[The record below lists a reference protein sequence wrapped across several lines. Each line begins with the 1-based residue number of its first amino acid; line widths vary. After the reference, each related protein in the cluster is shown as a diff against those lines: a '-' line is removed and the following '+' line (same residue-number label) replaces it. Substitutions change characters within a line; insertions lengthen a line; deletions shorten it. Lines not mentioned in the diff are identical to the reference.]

1 MTQELFVR
9 VGDLVHLPRGA
20 ARFLG
25 VKKGKLHLRI
35 FPVDGS
41 DEARRVR
48 CGLVAPIPVR
58 VDKGPDPVVG
68 HWSE

>member
-1 MTQELFVR
+1 VTQELFVR

-35 FPVDGS
+35 FPVDAS

-48 CGLVAPIPVR
+48 GGLVAPIPVPEH
-58 VDKGPDPVVG
+58 KGPDPVVG

>member
-9 VGDLVHLPRGA
+9 VGDLIHLPRGA

-25 VKKGKLHLRI
+25 FKKGKLHLRL

-48 CGLVAPIPVR
+48 GALVPPIPVGK
-58 VDKGPDPVVG
+58 DKGPEPVVG
-68 HWSE
+68 GWSE